1 MSGPPPRSDGVGDE
15 LVSGRRLFWLSI
27 GIGLVAGFGGG
38 LVSLGGGTLIIPL
51 LMGLAELDPLQAR

>member
-1 MSGPPPRSDGVGDE
+1 MGDE